1 MLSPNRP
8 NLLLLLLALSPLVL
22 ASTTPPPDSN
32 ISTNST
38 AVVSSTSLSQ
48 STTNNIPLI
57 VSVFGVMVA
66 VSLVAAIVVQKFVV
80 KRVVKHGRQ
89 QMPIDTKEMGV

>member
-8 NLLLLLLALSPLVL
+8 NPLLLLVALSPLVL
-22 ASTTPPPDSN
+22 ASTTPPEN
-32 ISTNST
+32 NTSTNST

-66 VSLVAAIVVQKFVV
+66 VSLVAAIIVQKFVV

-89 QMPIDTKEMGV
+89 QMPVETKEMGV